1 MCLFTKLD
9 VVLLT
14 KQDSSPSDNLNF
26 CVPITARS
34 RKSRIRGALVYLE
47 DGEFLSLSLTDNC
60 CFCGQKTL
68 DTLTRV
74 LARHVY
80 NLDLND
86 LPLDRLSEQKSKR
99 QKKSVS
105 QRGSVSTE
113 QTRETESTS
122 ETKHMTD
129 SSSGELDL
137 TSSITKPYLQIND
150 KQKNLLLCLMMVGVW
165 IIHYLCPSS
174 TRKLNSGLSE
184 VQLYNEQGVQVVK
197 GLLANHHQTEQKIL
211 LLAVYL
217 KHEGFKLM

>member
-1 MCLFTKLD
+1 M
-9 VVLLT
+9 
-14 KQDSSPSDNLNF
+14 
-26 CVPITARS
+26 
-34 RKSRIRGALVYLE
+34 E
-47 DGEFLSLSLTDNC
+47 DEEFLPLSLTYNC

-113 QTRETESTS
+113 QTREAESTS

-129 SSSGELDL
+129 SSSGELDHNL
-137 TSSITKPYLQIND
+137 VKVFYSLTKPYLQIND
-150 KQKNLLLCLMMVGVW
+150 EQKNLLLCLMMVGVW
-165 IIHYLCPSS
+165 ILLTTCAHLALESS
-174 TRKLNSGLSE
+174 TRVCLKSSFTKS
-184 VQLYNEQGVQVVK
+184 K
-197 GLLANHHQTEQKIL
+197 G
-211 LLAVYL
+211 
-217 KHEGFKLM
+217 FR

>member
-1 MCLFTKLD
+1 M
-9 VVLLT
+9 
-14 KQDSSPSDNLNF
+14 
-26 CVPITARS
+26 
-34 RKSRIRGALVYLE
+34 E
-47 DGEFLSLSLTDNC
+47 DGEFLPLSLTYNC

-137 TSSITKPYLQIND
+137 KSSITKPYLQI
-150 KQKNLLLCLMMVGVW
+150 KGEQKNLLCLMMVGVW
-165 IIHYLCPSS
+165 ILLTTCAHLALESS
-174 TRKLNSGLSE
+174 TRVCPKSSFTMSKC
-184 VQLYNEQGVQVVK
+184 YR
-197 GLLANHHQTEQKIL
+197 
-211 LLAVYL
+211 
-217 KHEGFKLM
+217 

>member
-1 MCLFTKLD
+1 MSLFTKID
-9 VVLLT
+9 VI
-14 KQDSSPSDNLNF
+14 QDFSPSDNLNF
-26 CVPITARS
+26 CNPITVRS
-34 RKSRIRGALVYLE
+34 CKGATPHSIGGVLLYVE
-47 DGEFLSLSLTDNC
+47 DGEFLPLSLTYNC

-129 SSSGELDL
+129 SSSGEMDL

-150 KQKNLLLCLMMVGVW
+150 EQKNLLLCLMMVG
-165 IIHYLCPSS
+165 
-174 TRKLNSGLSE
+174 N
-184 VQLYNEQGVQVVK
+184 
-197 GLLANHHQTEQKIL
+197 
-211 LLAVYL
+211 
-217 KHEGFKLM
+217 GFF

>member
-1 MCLFTKLD
+1 M
-9 VVLLT
+9 
-14 KQDSSPSDNLNF
+14 
-26 CVPITARS
+26 ARS
-34 RKSRIRGALVYLE
+34 YCTLEMYFPLYL
-47 DGEFLSLSLTDNC
+47 SDNC
-60 CFCGQKTL
+60 CFDLQKTL

-129 SSSGELDL
+129 SASGESDL
-137 TSSITKPYLQIND
+137 TPSITKLHLLIN
-150 KQKNLLLCLMMVGVW
+150 
-165 IIHYLCPSS
+165 
-174 TRKLNSGLSE
+174 
-184 VQLYNEQGVQVVK
+184 
-197 GLLANHHQTEQKIL
+197 
-211 LLAVYL
+211 
-217 KHEGFKLM
+217 